1 MIQVCLELLAEARR
15 CRELPQS
22 ELNRGKQT
30 EVVLFN
36 LKFKSF
42 GSTTST
48 RLLHEL
54 KPEIINCDYGLSIFL
69 SIFPTKSA
77 SPVHKS

>member
-1 MIQVCLELLAEARR
+1 M
-15 CRELPQS
+15 
-22 ELNRGKQT
+22 

-36 LKFKSF
+36 LKLSF

-54 KPEIINCDYGLSIFL
+54 KPEIINCDYGLSIF
-69 SIFPTKSA
+69 PTKSA